1 MPRARRSLS
10 KTATPP
16 KYSSFRATPCLDS
29 FTTDRTFACR
39 ILDYGRLVRDVDTR
53 GVDLKQVLGALALF
67 LLQIPATD
75 LHRVGRANHPPLLLG
90 QSVLLVLP
98 CAWQPPSSRVTC
110 TRIQMDS
117 NPASMLG
124 RPGALRRVS
133 LPDGSPETQR
143 SSTQARS
150 AEHRLILLAV
160 RLRA

>member
-29 FTTDRTFACR
+29 FTADRTFACR
-39 ILDYGRLVRDVDTR
+39 IRLPA
-53 GVDLKQVLGALALF
+53 LGARRGHTWGRPQTSAGCTGA
-67 LLQIPATD
+67 IPAPNSCD
-75 LHRVGRANHPPLLLG
+75 SLHRVGRANHPPLLLG
-90 QSVLLVLP
+90 QSVLRVLP

-133 LPDGSPETQR
+133 QPDGSPETQR
-143 SSTQARS
+143 SPTQARS